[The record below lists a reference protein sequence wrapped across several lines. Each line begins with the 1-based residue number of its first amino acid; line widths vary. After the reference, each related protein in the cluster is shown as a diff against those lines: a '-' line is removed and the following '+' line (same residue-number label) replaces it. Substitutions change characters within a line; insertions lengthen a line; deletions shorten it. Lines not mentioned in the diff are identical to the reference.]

1 MQQVEKSKLRAH
13 YSCYEKDDI
22 GNDASFSVIS
32 SKSWPSAYH
41 DLHLLEVS
49 SDQVLKWGTRVI
61 LAHRQPVSLGS
72 EP

>member
-49 SDQVLKWGTRVI
+49 SGQVLKWGTRVI
-61 LAHRQPVSLGS
+61 LAHRQPVSLGG